1 MSLDDWARNGWLRR
15 HRTTAKELEG
25 LLSIVARELRDSGV
39 KGLSADGRFT
49 HAYRAPLT
57 LGTVLLYAS
66 GYAPARGQSHHYRTI
81 EALTQVLGKSA
92 SDDTAYLQSCRAKR
106 NAAEYDGANEAT
118 DTEAAELA
126 EFARVLE
133 RRVRHWLVERPTSGQ
148 ID

>member
-49 HAYRAPLT
+49 HAYRAALT

-118 DTEAAELA
+118 DTEAGELA
-126 EFARVLE
+126 EFARALE
-133 RRVRHWLVERPTSGQ
+133 RRVLQWLTERPTSGQ